1 MFFAMAVSP
10 DHLLAATVVA
20 SVAKEYGK
28 LEALVDLSQMTV
40 SQMTATSTAE
50 SHQQRLHW
58 LAEQVLNWSGL
69 PVVHIRPTV
78 FLDTPMF
85 TTMVAQSIQD
95 NGTIA
100 LPFGSGRT
108 SPVAVDDVARVVATV
123 LRDPAAHIGH
133 VHELTGPESVN
144 MTELAAAFS
153 RALNRPV
160 SYVDVPLDQW
170 LAGLSK
176 MGLPPHAEQHVATMA
191 RLHRDNRYDRTADG
205 VERVTGIP
213 PQSIEAFVAA
223 RRDFYLEPVTKRLQ
237 GEAPA
242 ADQRHFATFEDL
254 SVRVALE
261 GGGSGANAVD
271 VRRTGDAELFREFAG
286 IEEIR
291 PIALIQHLVGFSDK
305 RIEPSG
311 YPEHRPAQHAMARY
325 YAEFLRSQRDEFFP
339 CQRIGCGGDMP
350 RLIPGV
356 WPPGQLYQALRGVR
370 RVGKRVRN
378 GIIHEP

>member
-1 MFFAMAVSP
+1 
-10 DHLLAATVVA
+10 
-20 SVAKEYGK
+20 
-28 LEALVDLSQMTV
+28 MTV

-311 YPEHRPAQHAMARY
+311 YPEHRPAQHAMAWRH
-325 YAEFLRSQRDEFFP
+325 AEFLRRQLDEFFP
-339 CQRIGCGGDMP
+339 CERIRRGGEMP
-350 RLIPGV
+350 RLVPGV
-356 WPPGQLYQALRGVR
+356 WPCGQLHQALRSVR
-370 RVGKRVRN
+370 RVGEGMRDRVV
-378 GIIHEP
+378 HEP